1 MSNTRKRFARYLP
14 HYMMIAPF
22 LVLFIIFYLGPLV
35 FGLGISFT
43 KWDGIHEP
51 AFVGFQNYP
60 TVIRS
65 RHFDKAFLN
74 LAKYVTV
81 TMAIGISVALCLAL
95 LVDRFGRFGANLF
108 RSAYFMPTVIPLF
121 LTATVWRWILA
132 PDYGILNMAIEGL
145 GGPSIKWLTNP
156 KFMIPAV
163 IIVDVW
169 RSSGFNMII
178 LLAGLKGIPTT
189 YYEAAQVDGANTFQ
203 QIWFVTLP
211 QLEPVLFMIIV
222 NGFISALQVFDVPWL
237 VSDSAFSGYGGP
249 LQGMMFPVMDIMGR
263 AFGDLKFG
271 QASAYAWLLLMLV
284 LVITLIQFA
293 WRKLRLER

>member
-1 MSNTRKRFARYLP
+1 MSSTRKRFGRYLP
-14 HYMMIAPF
+14 HYVMIAPF
-22 LVLFIIFYLGPLV
+22 LVLFTVFYLGPLV

-43 KWDGIHEP
+43 KWDGIHDP
-51 AFVGFQNYP
+51 TFVGFQNYP

-81 TMAIGISVALCLAL
+81 TMAIGITVALCLAL
-95 LVDRFGRFGANLF
+95 LVDRFARFGANLF

-156 KFMIPAV
+156 KFMIPAC

-178 LLAGLKGIPTT
+178 LLAGLKGIPTV
-189 YYEAAQVDGANTFQ
+189 YYEAAQVDGATPFQ

-237 VSDSAFSGYGGP
+237 LSDSAFSGYGGP

-293 WRKLRLER
+293 WRRLRLER

>member
-1 MSNTRKRFARYLP
+1 MSRTRKRFSRYLP
-14 HYMMIAPF
+14 HYVMIAPF
-22 LVLFIIFYLGPLV
+22 LVLFTLFYLGPLV

-43 KWDGIHEP
+43 RWDGIHDP
-51 AFVGFQNYP
+51 TFVGFQNYP

-81 TMAIGISVALCLAL
+81 TMAIGITVALCLAL
-95 LVDRFGRFGANLF
+95 LVDRFTGFGANLF

-156 KFMIPAV
+156 KFMIPAC

-178 LLAGLKGIPTT
+178 LLAGLKGIPTV
-189 YYEAAQVDGANTFQ
+189 YYEAAQVDGANSFQ

-237 VSDSAFSGYGGP
+237 LSDSAFSGYGGP

-271 QASAYAWLLLMLV
+271 QASAYAWILLMLV